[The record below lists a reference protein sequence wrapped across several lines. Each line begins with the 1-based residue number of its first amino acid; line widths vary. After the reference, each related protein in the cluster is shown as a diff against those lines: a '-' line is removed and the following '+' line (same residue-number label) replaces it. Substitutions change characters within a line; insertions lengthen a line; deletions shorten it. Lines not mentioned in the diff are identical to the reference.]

1 MDDHILRCR
10 NLGKRY
16 GNHTALAG
24 VDLDIPR
31 GRITGLLG
39 QNGSGK
45 TTFMKLVSGLL
56 VPSEGEVLVGGHRP
70 GPESKKIVSYLPA
83 TEYLPQWMT
92 VENLLG
98 FFRDF
103 YEDFDRNTAE
113 DMLERLSISPKAR
126 LKTLSK
132 GTKEKVQLILAM
144 SREAELYLLDE
155 PIGGV
160 DPASRDYILKTII
173 SNYREDSSVIIS
185 THLIADVEPILDDVI
200 FIQNGQIVLRR
211 AVDDIRENE
220 GKSVDAYFRE
230 VFRC

>member
-16 GNHTALAG
+16 GNHIALAG

-98 FFRDF
+98 FFSDF
-103 YEDFDRNTAE
+103 YEDFDRSTAE
-113 DMLERLSISPKAR
+113 NMLERLSISPKAR

-173 SNYREDSSVIIS
+173 SNYREHSSVIIS

-220 GKSVDAYFRE
+220 GKSVDSYFRE